1 MPYRHPGHVPL
12 VDVLDDTFVRLPAAA
27 VRART
32 GTSWTGW
39 LPDLRLG
46 VEQDRGAK
54 GVRWVAA
61 SAAAPRLAGSAEV
74 WLEPVPQ
81 GTVVH
86 LYVRLDPV
94 APLVRGSSVRRA
106 RRLPDRVRR
115 TWKRGLH
122 DVTDQLAAEGAP
134 VDEDVVEEGE
144 WSR

>member
-1 MPYRHPGHVPL
+1 VPYRHPGHVPL
-12 VDVLDDTFVRLPAAA
+12 VDVLDDTFVRLPAAT

-32 GTSWTGW
+32 GDSWTGW
-39 LPDLRLG
+39 LPDLQLR
-46 VEQDRGAK
+46 VHEDRGVK

-61 SAAAPRLAGSAEV
+61 SSSVPRLTGSAEV

-86 LYVRLDPV
+86 LYVRLDPD
-94 APLVRGSSVRRA
+94 VRLARGTTLRRA
-106 RRLPDRVRR
+106 LRLPDRVRR

-122 DVTDQLAAEGAP
+122 DVTDQLAAERVL
-134 VDEDVVEEGE
+134 VDEHKE